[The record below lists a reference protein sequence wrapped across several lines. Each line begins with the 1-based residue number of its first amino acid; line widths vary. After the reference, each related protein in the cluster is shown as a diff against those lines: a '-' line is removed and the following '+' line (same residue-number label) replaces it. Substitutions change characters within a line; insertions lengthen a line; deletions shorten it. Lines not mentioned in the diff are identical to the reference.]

1 MSEYFII
8 NFTYY
13 SSVTIW
19 SVNTRQKQTEVSSQH
34 ILEKFVV
41 SLRMTSFL
49 FFFTML
55 SRTKLCNLIM

>member
-34 ILEKFVV
+34 ILEVCCVPQNDIF
-41 SLRMTSFL
+41 S